1 MASVRL
7 LPARF
12 IRSRARAHRA
22 MARAALFSDSSSSV
36 RLRRYNDHMAKARR
50 LEASLADHRPM
61 LVDVCPTSARSPL
74 AVQEGAQ

>member
-50 LEASLADHRPM
+50 LEASLADHRPS
-61 LVDVCPTSARSPL
+61 LDACPIDAQLTL
-74 AVQEGAQ
+74 AVQESAQ